1 MSKTALFP
9 GTFNP
14 FTIGHYSLVKRA
26 LTIFDKVII
35 AIGINSTKENNLDE
49 IEDNKKQIADLFKN
63 ENVKVITYTNLT
75 ADIVKAEKAS
85 CIVRGIR
92 GISDYEYEKNMADIN
107 KELFEIETVF
117 LFSDLKYA
125 HISSSLIRELKRF
138 GKEYKHLLPES

>member
-26 LTIFDKVII
+26 LTIFDKVLI

-49 IEDNKKQIADLFKN
+49 IEENKKQIADLFKN

>member
-35 AIGINSTKENNLDE
+35 AIAINSTKENNLDE
-49 IEDNKKQIADLFKN
+49 IEENKKQIADLFKN

-92 GISDYEYEKNMADIN
+92 GICDYEYEKNMADIN

>member
-26 LTIFDKVII
+26 LTIFDKIII

-49 IEDNKKQIADLFKN
+49 IEENKKQIADLFKN

>member
-26 LTIFDKVII
+26 LNIFDKVII

-49 IEDNKKQIADLFKN
+49 IEKNKKQIADLFKN

>member
-49 IEDNKKQIADLFKN
+49 IEKNKKQIADVFKN

>member
-49 IEDNKKQIADLFKN
+49 IEKNKKQIADLFKN
-63 ENVKVITYTNLT
+63 ENVKVITYTTLT

>member
-49 IEDNKKQIADLFKN
+49 IEENKKQIADLFKN

-138 GKEYKHLLPES
+138 GKEYKHLLPEN

>member
-26 LTIFDKVII
+26 LTIFDKVIV

-49 IEDNKKQIADLFKN
+49 IEENKKQIADLFKN

>member
-138 GKEYKHLLPES
+138 GKEYQHLLPES

>member
-49 IEDNKKQIADLFKN
+49 IEKIKNK
-63 ENVKVITYTNLT
+63 
-75 ADIVKAEKAS
+75 
-85 CIVRGIR
+85 
-92 GISDYEYEKNMADIN
+92 
-107 KELFEIETVF
+107 
-117 LFSDLKYA
+117 
-125 HISSSLIRELKRF
+125 
-138 GKEYKHLLPES
+138 

>member
-26 LTIFDKVII
+26 LNIFDKVII

-49 IEDNKKQIADLFKN
+49 IEENKKQIADLFKN

>member
-1 MSKTALFP
+1 MSKIAIFP

-35 AIGINSTKENNLDE
+35 AIGINTSKDYNYDE
-49 IEDNKKQIADLFKN
+49 IEENRLQIATLFKS

-75 ADIVKAEKAS
+75 ADLVKAENAS

-92 GISDYEYEKNMADIN
+92 GTSDYEYEKNMADIN
-107 KELFEIETVF
+107 KELFDIETVF
-117 LFSDLKYA
+117 LFSDIKYA

-138 GKEYKHLLPES
+138 GKDYKHLLP

>member
-49 IEDNKKQIADLFKN
+49 IEKNKKQIADLFKN

>member
-26 LTIFDKVII
+26 LTIFYKVII

-49 IEDNKKQIADLFKN
+49 IEENKKQIAELFKN

>member
-138 GKEYKHLLPES
+138 VKEYKHLLPES

>member
-26 LTIFDKVII
+26 LTMFDKVII

-49 IEDNKKQIADLFKN
+49 IEENKKQIADLFKN

>member
-49 IEDNKKQIADLFKN
+49 IEKNKKKIADLFKN

>member
-1 MSKTALFP
+1 MSKTAIFP

-49 IEDNKKQIADLFKN
+49 IEENKKQIADLFKN

>member
-49 IEDNKKQIADLFKN
+49 IEENKKQIADLFKN

-92 GISDYEYEKNMADIN
+92 GISDYEYEKKMADIN

>member
-49 IEDNKKQIADLFKN
+49 IEKNKKQIADLFKN

-92 GISDYEYEKNMADIN
+92 GIMERYYR
-107 KELFEIETVF
+107 V
-117 LFSDLKYA
+117 
-125 HISSSLIRELKRF
+125 
-138 GKEYKHLLPES
+138 

>member
-49 IEDNKKQIADLFKN
+49 IEENKKQIADLFKN

-117 LFSDLKYA
+117 LFSDVKYA
-125 HISSSLIRELKRF
+125 RISSSLIRELKRF

>member
-1 MSKTALFP
+1 MSKTVLFP

-49 IEDNKKQIADLFKN
+49 IEENKKQIADLFKN

>member
-49 IEDNKKQIADLFKN
+49 IEENKKQIADLFKN

-75 ADIVKAEKAS
+75 ADIVEAEKAS

>member
-49 IEDNKKQIADLFKN
+49 IEENKKQIADLFKN
-63 ENVKVITYTNLT
+63 ENVKVITYTTLT

>member
-49 IEDNKKQIADLFKN
+49 IEENKKQIADLFKN